1 MTGTV
6 RIDVREDGVALLTLD
21 RPGKLNSVTDEMS
34 RELTGLVARVD
45 ADEDIRV
52 AVLTGAGDRSFCVGS
67 DIGEVGEY
75 AGPWPFR
82 NRRDVGIERD
92 IDPAEPGLG
101 AQLRQAIVRF
111 AESGSAFHVRRRQQ
125 RTVEA
130 IAPCMV
136 RADDRGG
143 AAAPFQQNR
152 HPMQTDIGK
161 RTHVASPVTHDD
173 DRLTGD
179 LIGQICARFGDRAR
193 PTDADPFLAEQV
205 LLLGRQHIR

>member
-1 MTGTV
+1 
-6 RIDVREDGVALLTLD
+6 
-21 RPGKLNSVTDEMS
+21 MS
-34 RELTGLVARVD
+34 QHSHVITPDQLRELFHSLSDGR
-45 ADEDIRV
+45 DI
-52 AVLTGAGDRSFCVGS
+52 L
-67 DIGEVGEY
+67 
-75 AGPWPFR
+75 
-82 NRRDVGIERD
+82 IERD

-152 HPMQTDIGK
+152 HPVQTDIGK
-161 RTHVASPVTHDD
+161 RAHAASPVTHDD